1 MENIYAVTE
10 KWESKLWKYYGC
22 LAVFKSLAEVNE
34 YEFTVTFPDFL
45 LVLFSGSTQKS
56 WYSCKAKFVGFN
68 HCSTSGFSRNLLAVY
83 WGREFRRE
91 MRSRGHW

>member
-45 LVLFSGSTQKS
+45 LVLFSL
-56 WYSCKAKFVGFN
+56 AVL
-68 HCSTSGFSRNLLAVY
+68 RNLGIVAK
-83 WGREFRRE
+83 
-91 MRSRGHW
+91 RSLLDSTTVQLLVFPEICWQCIGAGNSGEK